1 MKSYSI
7 HHIYVVAANAFKR
20 FPMALICAVLA
31 TAAALYLVDFNG
43 DEVDK
48 TAAAELVLTF
58 SLGMIAY
65 IGLAVFAQRYT
76 MRQSTVVYF
85 HIIVAGLMVYYYY
98 SLPDVFTIKAMA
110 RFVLL
115 LLAAHLGVSF
125 APFMVTTEVNGFW
138 QFNKSLFI
146 RFLTGVL
153 YSSVL
158 FCGLSVA
165 LLAIDNLFSVEI
177 VPDVYV
183 RMCLIIIGVFNTW
196 FFLSGMPPRILSLE
210 SVTEYPKGLRVFT
223 QYVLM
228 PLVVIYLLIL
238 YVYGAKIIFTMVWP
252 RGIVSYLIVGFSALG
267 ILAFLL
273 VWPLREDAHYGWI
286 HTYTKRFFIA
296 IFPLIILLSMAIGR
310 RVIEYGVTE
319 NRYFLIILSL
329 WLLMVAV
336 YFLVSHRKHIKFIP
350 LSLFFAALLSGYGPW
365 NAFSVSEDSQ
375 HHRLVDL
382 LSKNKILKEGKV
394 LKIERSIPVDDQVEI
409 SSIVS
414 YMIDVHGLTSIQD
427 LFSVNLI
434 ATTNNSSNTSGSF
447 KAGRVMDLMGL
458 DYKTQYIDPTRQKDV
473 EYLNYSSTISVVTNV
488 SDFDYLFPVDIYM
501 SSSSSVINRSLDS
514 SEVDIAYHKGDYY
527 LKVSFNHGAPDTIS
541 LRPLINSLIKKYGHD
556 DYSVNENE
564 LTVDLINNKNIHFH
578 YLIKGIAATR
588 IKDSDELMISSMN
601 GVMLVDIP

>member
-1 MKSYSI
+1 
-7 HHIYVVAANAFKR
+7 
-20 FPMALICAVLA
+20 
-31 TAAALYLVDFNG
+31 
-43 DEVDK
+43 
-48 TAAAELVLTF
+48 
-58 SLGMIAY
+58 
-65 IGLAVFAQRYT
+65 
-76 MRQSTVVYF
+76 
-85 HIIVAGLMVYYYY
+85 
-98 SLPDVFTIKAMA
+98 
-110 RFVLL
+110 
-115 LLAAHLGVSF
+115 
-125 APFMVTTEVNGFW
+125 
-138 QFNKSLFI
+138 
-146 RFLTGVL
+146 
-153 YSSVL
+153 
-158 FCGLSVA
+158 
-165 LLAIDNLFSVEI
+165 
-177 VPDVYV
+177 
-183 RMCLIIIGVFNTW
+183 
-196 FFLSGMPPRILSLE
+196 
-210 SVTEYPKGLRVFT
+210 
-223 QYVLM
+223 
-228 PLVVIYLLIL
+228 
-238 YVYGAKIIFTMVWP
+238 
-252 RGIVSYLIVGFSALG
+252 
-267 ILAFLL
+267 
-273 VWPLREDAHYGWI
+273 
-286 HTYTKRFFIA
+286 
-296 IFPLIILLSMAIGR
+296 MAIGR

-578 YLIKGIAATR
+578 LQKLFEEE
-588 IKDSDELMISSMN
+588 D
-601 GVMLVDIP
+601 